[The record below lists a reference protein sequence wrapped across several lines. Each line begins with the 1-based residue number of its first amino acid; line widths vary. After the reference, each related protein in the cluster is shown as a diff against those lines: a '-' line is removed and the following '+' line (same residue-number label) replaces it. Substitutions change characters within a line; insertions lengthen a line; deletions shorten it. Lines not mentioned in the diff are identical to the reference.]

1 MHFVYILFSKSKDR
15 CYFGETAE
23 PARRL
28 AQHNRGN
35 VPSTKYG
42 IPWTVAWATQ
52 IENRQL
58 ALQLEKK
65 LKNLHSRKRVIHF
78 INKHPPN
85 PEILALFESA
95 DNQGT
100 P

>member
-1 MHFVYILFSKSKDR
+1 MHFVYILFSESKDR
-15 CYFGETAE
+15 FYYGETAE

-35 VPSTKYG
+35 VTSSKSG
-42 IPWTVAWATQ
+42 MPWSVAWAIQ
-52 IENRQL
+52 LENRQL

-65 LKNLHSRKRVIHF
+65 LKNLHSKQRVIKF
-78 INKHPPN
+78 MNKYPPC
-85 PEILALFESA
+85 PETLALFESA